1 LRNLFQQVFR
11 KSSAALL
18 MVALASI
25 MAVGCGDSENFVFTN
40 PAPVANTGNLTFN
53 FIQAQGVIAV
63 PIGTTTLEFTF
74 FDGLN
79 QTGNVTL
86 TDTQPYA
93 AQVTVVGVP
102 VVTQSY
108 RIVARNANGAALASA
123 SGNVTVVPGQTI
135 TVDVTNV
142 VPILTPPTA
151 AQLDVFVSNAGNGA
165 NLGDI
170 DLFDSLFNLVR
181 TFTGNNDEGISVDGL
196 CTGFHNDDAT
206 VDIIATL
213 GDRTGAF
220 DSDLDRTVAIS
231 GATGIKGGVV
241 IQDEGLLVLAD
252 SSDGEIH
259 IFGTAALSGSV
270 IANLAAP
277 ANPWDMTYDNAGD
290 RLYVAFTDGTVGVY
304 DTFAADVV
312 AGNASGTPDRT
323 ITTNGLDN
331 AHGIAYDSAT
341 NLLIVSDVGAA
352 TTSDQAN
359 FNTDGEIFVIAN
371 GSTASGT
378 IDAQAVISGSN
389 TQLGNPVDID
399 LQGADLRVAE
409 KANNVLL
416 VFTNILATTGGNL
429 APSVSVAESAP
440 ESLTSKVIAAF
451 APDNSDI
458 DGGVTVQNILV
469 STNTSDLTGVAGSGE
484 NMLLRINTGLTSIAD
499 AFDSDWGGD
508 GESVAVDGQGDAYF
522 TATDGGPWLTQYGRV
537 ANGTRD
543 TNNTDFDPAWDRD
556 LELSGITAAGEL
568 KGLDIVDSRG
578 VVILADF
585 AGAGTAGAI
594 HVVGKYGDSGDA
606 IFSVATADS
615 SPWDVDYDPAA
626 DRLFVAMTNG
636 TVRVYDNFLDDAN
649 PGSQL
654 PDRTISL
661 GASNLHGIVYDAV
674 NDILIVSDVGAATT
688 AMQAG
693 FNTDGAIFV
702 IANASTASGTVT
714 PAASNSGNDTNL
726 GNPVDIAY
734 DGTNLYVAEKAN
746 NEIQRYDNIR
756 SLTGMNNVA
765 PSAQITVQAPESVS
779 LITGL

>member
-1 LRNLFQQVFR
+1 
-11 KSSAALL
+11 
-18 MVALASI
+18 M
-25 MAVGCGDSENFVFTN
+25 
-40 PAPVANTGNLTFN
+40 
-53 FIQAQGVIAV
+53 
-63 PIGTTTLEFTF
+63 
-74 FDGLN
+74 
-79 QTGNVTL
+79 
-86 TDTQPYA
+86 
-93 AQVTVVGVP
+93 
-102 VVTQSY
+102 
-108 RIVARNANGAALASA
+108 
-123 SGNVTVVPGQTI
+123 
-135 TVDVTNV
+135 
-142 VPILTPPTA
+142 
-151 AQLDVFVSNAGNGA
+151 
-165 NLGDI
+165 
-170 DLFDSLFNLVR
+170 
-181 TFTGNNDEGISVDGL
+181 
-196 CTGFHNDDAT
+196 
-206 VDIIATL
+206 
-213 GDRTGAF
+213 
-220 DSDLDRTVAIS
+220 
-231 GATGIKGGVV
+231 
-241 IQDEGLLVLAD
+241 
-252 SSDGEIH
+252 
-259 IFGTAALSGSV
+259 
-270 IANLAAP
+270 
-277 ANPWDMTYDNAGD
+277 
-290 RLYVAFTDGTVGVY
+290 
-304 DTFAADVV
+304 
-312 AGNASGTPDRT
+312 
-323 ITTNGLDN
+323 
-331 AHGIAYDSAT
+331 
-341 NLLIVSDVGAA
+341 
-352 TTSDQAN
+352 
-359 FNTDGEIFVIAN
+359 IAN